1 MKLAELA
8 ESQRAVA
15 IASRL
20 DAPKAIQVTKE
31 LASYLLEQRIKVIA
45 EARIANIL
53 GLQGKPLYEM
63 NKDDVPVVICVGG
76 DGTILRVA
84 QKLPYRNPPGILG
97 VNVGA
102 VGFLA
107 EFDVAT
113 KEAFPQLFTTDL
125 YEERCLRLSCFIE
138 EGSSSQGPYNSY
150 NSHGS
155 HQQHVPIPPAL
166 NEILVIT
173 SRPSK
178 ALSITIRVNGKVF
191 STGYVDGIIISTP
204 TGSTAYSLSAGGSI
218 MSPDIDAIQIVP
230 VCPFARTGLKPLIV
244 KPDSTIEI
252 ELLRPKLNAVVAIDG
267 QQEIVLSSA
276 RKVTIKK
283 STSSITLYRSERS
296 SFFSRLNRKLLPG
309 AKFPVPKHDVEIEP

>member
-1 MKLAELA
+1 MKVIELA
-8 ESQRAVA
+8 DSNRAVA

-20 DAPKAIQVTKE
+20 DSPKAIQVTKD
-31 LASYLLEQRIKVIA
+31 LAGFLVEKHIKVIS

-53 GLQGKPLYEM
+53 GLPGKSLYEM
-63 NKDDVPVVICVGG
+63 NKDEVPVVICVGG

-107 EFDVAT
+107 EFDIPQ
-113 KEAFPQLFTTDL
+113 FPQLVSTDL
-125 YEERCLRLSCFIE
+125 YEERCLRLSCFID
-138 EGSSSQGPYNSY
+138 EGTPSQNSY
-150 NSHGS
+150 NTHNSHGS
-155 HQQHVPIPPAL
+155 HQQHASMPPAL

-218 MSPDIDAIQIVP
+218 MSPDVEAIQIVP
-230 VCPFARTGLKPLIV
+230 VCPVARTGLKPLVV

-283 STSSITLYRSERS
+283 STSSISLLRSERS

-309 AKFPVPKHDVEIEP
+309 AKFPVPKHDQPEE